1 VYTKRNEETAMTLLS
16 ATPRQRFARHYIEM
30 VVAMFVGMAVLALPA
45 RMALAAADTSWSEL
59 GTSAMLLAMALE
71 MTVPMVAWMR
81 FRGHDWRPSGEM
93 AAAMLLPTFVA
104 IALDA
109 AGLVGDAGVLM
120 AGEHVAMLLAMLG
133 AMLLRPAEYTHA
145 HHGVAEAVAA

>member
-1 VYTKRNEETAMTLLS
+1 MTLLS

-30 VVAMFVGMAVLALPA
+30 VVVMFVGMAVLALPA

-81 FRGHDWRPSGEM
+81 FRGHRWRPSGEM
-93 AAAMLLPTFVA
+93 AAAMLLPTFAA
-104 IALDA
+104 IGLDA

-133 AMLLRPAEYTHA
+133 AMLLRPAEYTHE
-145 HHGVAEAVAA
+145 HHGVPAAVAA

>member
-1 VYTKRNEETAMTLLS
+1 MTLLS

-30 VVAMFVGMAVLALPA
+30 VVVMFVGMAVLALPA
-45 RMALAAADTSWSEL
+45 QMALTAADTSWSEL

-81 FRGHDWRPSGEM
+81 FRGHGWRPSGEM
-93 AAAMLLPTFVA
+93 AAAMLLPTFAA
-104 IALDA
+104 IGLDA
-109 AGLVGDAGVLM
+109 AGLVGDSGVLM

-133 AMLLRPAEYTHA
+133 AMLLRPAEYTHE
-145 HHGVAEAVAA
+145 HHGVPAAVAA

>member
-1 VYTKRNEETAMTLLS
+1 MTLLS

-30 VVAMFVGMAVLALPA
+30 VVVMFVGMAVLALPA
-45 RMALAAADTSWSEL
+45 RMALAAGDTSWTEL
-59 GTSAMLLAMALE
+59 GTGAMLFAMAVE

-81 FRGHDWRPSGEM
+81 FRGHGRRPSGEM
-93 AAAMLLPTFVA
+93 AGAMLLPTFVA
-104 IALDA
+104 VGLDG

-145 HHGVAEAVAA
+145 HHGVPEAVAA